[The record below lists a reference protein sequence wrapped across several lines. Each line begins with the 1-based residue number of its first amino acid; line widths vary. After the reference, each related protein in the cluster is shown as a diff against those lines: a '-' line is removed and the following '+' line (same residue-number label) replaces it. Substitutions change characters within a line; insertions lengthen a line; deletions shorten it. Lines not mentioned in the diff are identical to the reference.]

1 MLLKKFVD
9 NFKQYK
15 QLFSNKSL
23 QLSSYN
29 NKLKL
34 KIR

>member
-9 NFKQYK
+9 VFKQYK
-15 QLFSNKSL
+15 QLLNNKKM
-23 QLSSYN
+23 QLNSCN

-34 KIR
+34 KIN

>member
-9 NFKQYK
+9 VFKQSK
-15 QLFSNKSL
+15 QLLDNKRL
-23 QLSSYN
+23 QLNSCN

-34 KIR
+34 KMN